1 MKQRVSEHWLD
12 TKPMVT
18 TLAKW
23 AIQEA
28 GTTNIGSNPKTTDKI
43 KVIFKNIALSLL
55 QAGAPSNNFQNNQ
68 KQASINNDKKNLTVE
83 RVSTAE

>member
-1 MKQRVSEHWLD
+1 MKQRVLEHWLD

-28 GTTNIGSNPKTTDKI
+28 GTTNIDSNPKTTDRIKI
-43 KVIFKNIALSLL
+43 IFKNIALSLL
-55 QAGAPSNNFQNNQ
+55 QAGAHSNNSQNNQ